1 MREEIEW
8 VRELRRQKESMSAEL
23 SAKEEIKR
31 DDIIK
36 KRAASLHSQAHK
48 EQEKEHN

>member
-8 VRELRRQKESMSAEL
+8 VRGLRRQKESMSAEL
-23 SAKEEIKR
+23 LAKEETKR

-36 KRAASLHSQAHK
+36 KRAASLHK
-48 EQEKEHN
+48 EQTLKE